1 MENLLQKY
9 LEESFRKKESGLSVT
24 CLPVVTISREYGCP
38 SKLIGQMLADA
49 INRKH
54 AGTRAPKWRF
64 INKEILEEAAREL
77 KVSAVHVS
85 SMLSTDEKG
94 LVLDIMTFSTTYG
107 GSQRIRK
114 TLRKV
119 VRDFA
124 LKGYC
129 VIIGRGGVAV
139 THDLPNALH
148 IRLQAPVYWR
158 ASEVSS
164 HHGITEKEAQK
175 LIVEIDQKRT
185 KLIEGL
191 LGAKMELTDFD
202 LVFNCQRLACEEIV
216 KSLVCMMESRHM
228 I

>member
-9 LEESFRKKESGLSVT
+9 LEESFRKTEGGHTIT

-38 SKLIGQMLADA
+38 SKLIGQMLAEA

-54 AGTRAPKWRF
+54 AGTRSPKWRF
-64 INKEILEEAAREL
+64 INKEIIEESAREL

-85 SMLSTDEKG
+85 SMLSAEEKG
-94 LVLDIMTFSTTYG
+94 LVGDILTFSTTYG
-107 GSQRIRK
+107 GSQRVRK

-119 VRDFA
+119 VRNFA
-124 LKGYC
+124 LQGYC

-158 ASEVSS
+158 ASEVSA
-164 HHGITEKEAQK
+164 HHGIPEKEALK
-175 LIVEIDQKRT
+175 VIGETDLKRT
-185 KLIEGL
+185 KLIETL

-216 KSLVCMMESRHM
+216 QSVVSMMESRHM